1 MTTAVSLFVTLLCG
15 PARPPGEVSLAQF
28 GSLGWVEILVIFG
41 IIMLLFGAR
50 KLPEIGRGLGKAIS
64 NFKRSVREE
73 PPKLEEA
80 DEDNEDD
87 EGDEEAKPKKSK
99 GE

>member
-15 PARPPGEVSLAQF
+15 PARPPGEVSRAQF

-41 IIMLLFGAR
+41 VIMLLFGAR

-80 DEDNEDD
+80 DEDDEDD
-87 EGDEEAKPKKSK
+87 EKAKPKKSK

>member
-15 PARPPGEVSLAQF
+15 PARPPGEVSRAQF

-87 EGDEEAKPKKSK
+87 EEAKPKKSK

>member
-15 PARPPGEVSLAQF
+15 PALSPGEVSRAQF
-28 GSLGWVEILVIFG
+28 GSLGWVEILIIFG

-80 DEDNEDD
+80 DEDDEDD
-87 EGDEEAKPKKSK
+87 EKAKPKKSK